1 MVNYYCDI
9 NFIFSLRTQRINLV
23 KVYSLITVSVFL
35 EKVRNLC
42 RNKWD
47 TFLQCVSF
55 GAHFIILE
63 YL

>member
-55 GAHFIILE
+55 EAHFIF
-63 YL
+63 